1 MRKCLAICSLL
12 CCLFLVGCRTGAA
25 YQAKIEPMEASELY
39 SEKEIQDAVVVVQDY
54 FDKYFK
60 SCQLLTIGYGGDD
73 EKLFDDWAENY
84 GAEEAIVLTSSFK
97 VAAEGAEP
105 TLEPNSIHR
114 DWKWILVR
122 NPGGKWEH
130 RGHGY

>member
-1 MRKCLAICSLL
+1 M
-12 CCLFLVGCRTGAA
+12 VGCRTGAA
-25 YQAKIEPMEASELY
+25 YQAKIEPMESSELY
-39 SEKEIQDAVVVVQDY
+39 TEKEIQDAVVVVQDY
-54 FDKYFK
+54 FDKHFK

-105 TLEPNSIHR
+105 TLEPNSTHK

-122 NPGGKWEH
+122 NAGGKWEH
-130 RGHGY
+130 KGHGYP

>member
-60 SCQLLTIGYGGDD
+60 SCQLLTVGYGGDD

-122 NPGGKWEH
+122 NLGGKWEH

>member
-1 MRKCLAICSLL
+1 MRKFLAMCSLL
-12 CCLFLVGCRTGAA
+12 CCLLLIGCRQGTAS
-25 YQAKIEPMEASELY
+25 QAKIEPMEQSELY
-39 SEKEIQDAVVVVQDY
+39 TEQEIEAAIRLVQHY
-54 FDKYFK
+54 FDNSFQ
-60 SCQLLTIGYGGDD
+60 SCQLLTIGYSGDNEKEFD
-73 EKLFDDWAENY
+73 EWAENY

-105 TLEPNSIHR
+105 TLEPNSTHK

-122 NPGGKWEH
+122 NAGGKWEH

>member
-1 MRKCLAICSLL
+1 MRKYLAICSLL

-39 SEKEIQDAVVVVQDY
+39 TEKEIQDAIVVVQDY
-54 FDKYFK
+54 FDKHFTD
-60 SCQLLTIGYGGDD
+60 CQLLTIGYGGDD
-73 EKLFDDWAENY
+73 EKLFDEWAENY

-122 NPGGKWEH
+122 NPGGNWEH

>member
-1 MRKCLAICSLL
+1 MRKCLAIFSLL

-39 SEKEIQDAVVVVQDY
+39 TEKEIQDAVVVVQDY
-54 FDKYFK
+54 FDKHFTD
-60 SCQLLTIGYGGDD
+60 CQLLTIGYGGDD

-122 NPGGKWEH
+122 NLGGKWEH

>member
-1 MRKCLAICSLL
+1 MRKFLAMCSLL
-12 CCLFLVGCRTGAA
+12 CCLLLIGCRQGTAS
-25 YQAKIEPMEASELY
+25 QAKIEPMEQSELY
-39 SEKEIQDAVVVVQDY
+39 TEKEIQDAVVVVQDY
-54 FDKYFK
+54 FDKHFK

-84 GAEEAIVLTSSFK
+84 DAEEAIVLTSSFK

-122 NPGGKWEH
+122 NAGGKWEH

>member
-1 MRKCLAICSLL
+1 MRKCLAIFSLL

-39 SEKEIQDAVVVVQDY
+39 TEKEIQDAVVVVQDY
-54 FDKYFK
+54 FDKHFTD
-60 SCQLLTIGYGGDD
+60 CQLLTIGYGGDD

-122 NPGGKWEH
+122 NAGGKWEH

>member
-1 MRKCLAICSLL
+1 MRKFLAMCSLL
-12 CCLFLVGCRTGAA
+12 CCLLLIGCRQGAA
-25 YQAKIEPMEASELY
+25 SQAKIEPMEASELY

-54 FDKYFK
+54 FDKHFK

-122 NPGGKWEH
+122 NAGGKWEH

>member
-25 YQAKIEPMEASELY
+25 YQAEIEPMEQSELY
-39 SEKEIQDAVVVVQDY
+39 TEKEIEAAILVVQDY
-54 FDKYFK
+54 FDKHFK
-60 SCQLLTIGYGGDD
+60 SCKLLTIGYGGDD

-84 GAEEAIVLTSSFK
+84 GAEEAIILTSSFK

-105 TLEPNSIHR
+105 ALEPNSTHT

-122 NPGGKWEH
+122 NVGGKWEH
-130 RGHGY
+130 KGHGY

>member
-39 SEKEIQDAVVVVQDY
+39 SEKEIQNAVVVVQDY
-54 FDKYFK
+54 FDKHFK

-97 VAAEGAEP
+97 VATEGAEP

-122 NPGGKWEH
+122 NAGGKGEH

>member
-1 MRKCLAICSLL
+1 MRKFLAMCSLL
-12 CCLFLVGCRTGAA
+12 CCLLLIGCRQGTAS
-25 YQAKIEPMEASELY
+25 QAKIEPMEASELY

-54 FDKYFK
+54 FDKHFK

-73 EKLFDDWAENY
+73 EKLFDEWAENY
-84 GAEEAIVLTSSFK
+84 DAEEAIVLTSSFK

-122 NPGGKWEH
+122 NAGGKWEH